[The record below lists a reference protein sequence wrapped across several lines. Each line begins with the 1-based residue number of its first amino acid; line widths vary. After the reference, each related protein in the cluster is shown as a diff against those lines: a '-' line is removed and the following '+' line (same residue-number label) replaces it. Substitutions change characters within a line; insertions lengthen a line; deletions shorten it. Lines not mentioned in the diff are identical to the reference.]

1 MRLFPP
7 AYSLMRVA
15 LADDEIGG
23 HAIRAGTL
31 VTISPYVTHRNP
43 RLWEDPLRFDPE
55 RFTPDRVKARH
66 RFAYLPFGGGPRICI
81 GRGFAMTEAC
91 LVLAT
96 IARAYRLRV
105 APGHR
110 VEAYGRITLRP
121 RYGLP
126 MTLERR

>member
-1 MRLFPP
+1 M
-7 AYSLMRVA
+7 VN
-15 LADDEIGG
+15 
-23 HAIRAGTL
+23 
-31 VTISPYVTHRNP
+31 ISPYVTHRNP
-43 RLWEDPLRFDPE
+43 RLWRNPLRFDPE
-55 RFTPDRVKARH
+55 RFTPDQVKERH
-66 RFAYLPFGGGPRICI
+66 RYAYLPFGGGPRICI
-81 GRGFAMTEAC
+81 GRGFAMAEAC

-121 RYGLP
+121 RHGLR